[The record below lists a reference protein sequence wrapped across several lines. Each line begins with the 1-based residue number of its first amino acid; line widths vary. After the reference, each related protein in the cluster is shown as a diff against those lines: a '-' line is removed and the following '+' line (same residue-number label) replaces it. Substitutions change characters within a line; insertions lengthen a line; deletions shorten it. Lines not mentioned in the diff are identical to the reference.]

1 MKYKIFF
8 LIKYVLTKNIAILI
22 NGSRYFH
29 NYRHTSNILAFY
41 SALKQNGFED
51 TEILIV
57 SYEDITKDPRNIYDK
72 IYFNPKKH
80 FEKIDIIPFN
90 LTINNILNVLYC
102 KNSKIYDLDETSNVF
117 IYMCGHGGEGYIKL
131 CNREYLLYPDIK
143 KAIMYL
149 CKRVGKVLFI
159 NDTCQAESIF
169 DGLYQIDN
177 LYLVASS
184 ERNEPSISTQN
195 CSNIGPSLIDNFPY
209 KFLEIIDNCIRLDLN
224 VFFDLFDFESVM
236 SHVIHSNDSRFKV
249 KDFFVQRRE
258 KELFLFMDV

>member
-8 LIKYVLTKNIAILI
+8 LIKYVLTRNIAILI

-29 NYRHTSNILAFY
+29 NYRHASNILAFY
-41 SALKQNGFED
+41 FALKQNGFED
-51 TEILIV
+51 TEILI
-57 SYEDITKDPRNIYDK
+57 
-72 IYFNPKKH
+72 
-80 FEKIDIIPFN
+80 KIDIIPFN

-209 KFLEIIDNCIRLDLN
+209 KFLEIIDNCIGLDLN